1 MTKEI
6 YILSTKSLL
15 PAQTQLLFNANI
27 AVDTVDFIEI
37 NPKSFELNQVFDNLI
52 FTSQN
57 AVQAILQHPNCNQLK
72 GKNAFAVGMK
82 TKNLLDENGFNVL
95 AYTGYAADLAEIISL
110 IYGKESYTF
119 FCGNLRRDELPKIL
133 IENSV
138 LFNEIEV
145 YETTL
150 KPQKIKQQPDGILF
164 FSPSAVE
171 SYLKLN
177 SIKNEP
183 CFCIGE
189 TTAEALTKNKIKTIH
204 IAGKPSVEQVIQDVI
219 TYYNSPQWEIR

>member
-1 MTKEI
+1 VVKNP

-15 PAQTQLLFNANI
+15 PAQTQLLFDANI
-27 AVDTVDFIEI
+27 AIDAIDFIEI
-37 NPKSFELNQVFDNLI
+37 NPKNFELEQVFDNLI

-72 GKNAFAVGMK
+72 GKNVFAVGMK

-110 IYGKESYTF
+110 VYGKESYTF

-133 IENSV
+133 TENSV

-145 YETTL
+145 YEMNRVFVL
-150 KPQKIKQQPDGILF
+150 
-164 FSPSAVE
+164 A
-171 SYLKLN
+171 KLLQR
-177 SIKNEP
+177 P
-183 CFCIGE
+183 
-189 TTAEALTKNKIKTIH
+189 
-204 IAGKPSVEQVIQDVI
+204 
-219 TYYNSPQWEIR
+219 